1 MRKERLWFVG
11 IAFAAL
17 ALLAP
22 AVAQNSS
29 IFGPNVY
36 VFTPGMSASSI
47 SSTLSSLAGNS
58 QFSTNRSAV
67 LFMPGTYSGVQS
79 EVGYYESIAGL
90 GQTPASVAITNGF
103 LEANQSGGNST
114 LIFWRSQENMSIT
127 PPSGTV
133 LYWGVSQGISFRR
146 MEVNG
151 GMQLTTSS
159 CGFGSGGF
167 ISDTVITGKLNSCDQ
182 QQWYT
187 RNSSIGSWSGGSF
200 NIVFSGV
207 EGAPPQSFPSPRYTT
222 LSETPVSREKPFLYV
237 DGSGNYSVFSPTL
250 RTNSS
255 GASWSS
261 GGMGPGNSL
270 AISTFFIAT
279 PSSTLSE
286 INAALASGKN
296 LVLTPGIYKYSGSIN
311 VVNPDTVVLGLG
323 YATLVPQSGTAAITV
338 ADVDGVQIAGVLI
351 DAGPVNSPVLL
362 QVGVAGGSRV
372 SHQANPTSLNDVF
385 FRVGGA
391 TSGTATTC
399 LEVDSDNVILDDIW
413 AWRADHGTGVGW
425 TSNVSDHGL
434 VVNGDNV
441 TALGLMVEHHEK
453 NQVVWNGEGGETIFY
468 QSELPYDVPSQ
479 SAWINNGVDGY
490 ASYAVSSS
498 VTSHQAVGLGV
509 YSLFKAAPIVE
520 TSGITVP
527 NVTGVLVT
535 DAMTWFI
542 GAMGS
547 ITHIVDNAGAAVNS
561 GNKTSFLTSYGSA
574 GTGCT
579 AAPSAP
585 SGLTATAASSSQIN
599 LSWTASTAG
608 SGCSITYNVFRST
621 TSGFTPSSS
630 NQIASGVTSTSFS
643 NTGLA
648 ASTTYFYLVESVD
661 SAGSSGASNQA
672 SATTS
677 STGCTAAPSAP
688 SGLTATAASSSQ
700 INLSWTAST
709 AGTGCA
715 VSYTVTRN
723 GSQVATGLSGTTFS
737 DTGLTCNTFY
747 TYTVTAADAAG
758 SSAASSPAS
767 ATPNCG
773 FPPSVQIN
781 AGGPAV
787 SPFVADQD
795 FTGGATINHANTIDL
810 SKVTNPAPAAVYQ
823 TARVTATTGAGTTF
837 SYTIGGF
844 TAGSS
849 QLVRLHFA
857 ETFHTTAGSRVFNV
871 SINNTQVLANFDIF
885 KTAGGENIANIQ
897 EFTEPANASG
907 QYVIVFTTVTDKA
920 LVSGI
925 EVIAA
930 GGGCSSA
937 PTTPT
942 GLTATTISNSEID
955 LAWNASTAPSG
966 CTVAYA
972 ITRNGTDAKTALSG
986 TTFNDTGLACN
997 TTETYAVSASDSA
1010 GSSAASSPASATTS
1024 ACPSLQINSG
1034 GPAVAP
1040 FVADEDFSGG
1050 ATINHANTI
1059 NTSKVT
1065 NPAPPAVYQTA
1076 RVATTT
1082 TNGVTS
1088 FTYTIPG
1095 FTAGSSHTVRLHFC
1109 ETFFTTTGSRVFNVT
1124 INGTQVL
1131 TNFDVVAASGGQ
1143 NIANIQQFT
1152 EAANSSGQYVI
1163 TFTSVV
1169 NNALIS
1175 GIEIN

>member
-1 MRKERLWFVG
+1 MRKETLWFFG
-11 IAFAAL
+11 ITLVAL

-22 AVAQNSS
+22 AVSAQNSS

-36 VFTPGMSASSI
+36 VFTPSMSASSI

-58 QFSTNRSAV
+58 QFSTNRYAV

-90 GQTPASVAITNGF
+90 GQTPAAVAITNGF

-114 LIFWRSQENMSIT
+114 LIFWRSLENMSIT
-127 PPSGTV
+127 PPSGSV
-133 LYWGVSQGISFRR
+133 LFWGVSQGISFRR

-167 ISDTVITGKLNSCDQ
+167 ISDAVITGKLNSCDQ

-200 NIVFSGV
+200 NMVFSGV
-207 EGAPPQSFPSPRYTT
+207 EGAPAQSFPKPPYTT
-222 LSETPVSREKPFLYV
+222 LSETPVSRERPFLYV

-261 GGMGPGNSL
+261 GGMGSGNSL

-279 PSSTLSE
+279 PSSTLSQ
-286 INAALASGKN
+286 INSALASGKN
-296 LVLTPGIYKYSGSIN
+296 LILTPGIYKYSGSID

-338 ADVDGVQIAGVLI
+338 ADVDGVQVAGLLI

-391 TSGTATTC
+391 TPGTATTC

-453 NQVVWNGEGGETIFY
+453 NQVVWNGQGGETIFY

-479 SAWINNGVDGY
+479 SAWMNNGVDGY

-498 VTSHQAVGLGV
+498 VTSHLAYGLGV
-509 YSLFKAAPIVE
+509 YSLFKNAPIVE
-520 TSGITVP
+520 TSAITVP
-527 NVTGVLVT
+527 NVPGVLVT

-547 ITHIVDNAGAAVNS
+547 ITHIVNNVGAAVNS
-561 GNKTSFLTSYGSA
+561 SNKTSFLTSYGSA
-574 GTGCT
+574 GLGCS
-579 AAPSAP
+579 AVPSAP
-585 SGLTATAASSSQIN
+585 SGLTAAAASSSQVN
-599 LSWTASTAG
+599 LSWMASTAG

-630 NQIASGVTSTSFS
+630 NQIASGLTSTSFS
-643 NTGLA
+643 NTGLT
-648 ASTTYFYLVESVD
+648 ASTTYFYLVEGVD

-677 STGCTAAPSAP
+677 SSGGGGGTCTGICID
-688 SGLTATAASSSQ
+688 SG
-700 INLSWTAST
+700 ST
-709 AGTGCA
+709 
-715 VSYTVTRN
+715 TV
-723 GSQVATGLSGTTFS
+723 
-737 DTGLTCNTFY
+737 
-747 TYTVTAADAAG
+747 
-758 SSAASSPAS
+758 
-767 ATPNCG
+767 
-773 FPPSVQIN
+773 
-781 AGGPAV
+781 V
-787 SPFVADQD
+787 SPFVADVD
-795 FTGGATINHANTIDL
+795 FSGGSTINHANTIDT
-810 SKVTNPAPAAVYQ
+810 SKVTNPAPA
-823 TARVTATTGAGTTF
+823 
-837 SYTIGGF
+837 
-844 TAGSS
+844 
-849 QLVRLHFA
+849 
-857 ETFHTTAGSRVFNV
+857 
-871 SINNTQVLANFDIF
+871 
-885 KTAGGENIANIQ
+885 
-897 EFTEPANASG
+897 
-907 QYVIVFTTVTDKA
+907 
-920 LVSGI
+920 
-925 EVIAA
+925 
-930 GGGCSSA
+930 
-937 PTTPT
+937 
-942 GLTATTISNSEID
+942 
-955 LAWNASTAPSG
+955 
-966 CTVAYA
+966 
-972 ITRNGTDAKTALSG
+972 
-986 TTFNDTGLACN
+986 
-997 TTETYAVSASDSA
+997 
-1010 GSSAASSPASATTS
+1010 
-1024 ACPSLQINSG
+1024 
-1034 GPAVAP
+1034 
-1040 FVADEDFSGG
+1040 
-1050 ATINHANTI
+1050 
-1059 NTSKVT
+1059 
-1065 NPAPPAVYQTA
+1065 AVYQTA

-1095 FTAGSSHTVRLHFC
+1095 FTAGTNYRHRGGVRWAEHRQHPAVHGAGEL
-1109 ETFFTTTGSRVFNVT
+1109 ERA
-1124 INGTQVL
+1124 VL
-1131 TNFDVVAASGGQ
+1131 DYVHVSD
-1143 NIANIQQFT
+1143 QQR
-1152 EAANSSGQYVI
+1152 ADQRNR
-1163 TFTSVV
+1163 
-1169 NNALIS
+1169 N
-1175 GIEIN
+1175 